1 MAQKIFSVGDVAF
14 ELEVHER
21 EVREWAEEN
30 DIPAVGTEFMFS
42 EEDVRRF
49 EADIEG
55 DDDDDSDDDEQEPNG
70 DGDDDAEDQ

>member
-1 MAQKIFSVGDVAF
+1 MAQKIYSVGDVAF

-42 EEDVRRF
+42 EADVRRF
-49 EADIEG
+49 EADIEE
-55 DDDDDSDDDEQEPNG
+55 DDEDDDEQEPNRNG
-70 DGDDDAEDQ
+70 DNDAEDE